1 MPILVGKSPHIFDL
15 LVEASAP
22 QHDGSL
28 HLQSCA
34 VKPVLPATD
43 RADAWGKA
51 ENVFIKSMGMTIY
64 LSTCLPIYLSVCRCM
79 HIPGPTTAWKSKA
92 GSRNLEIW
100 LLKVYIY
107 VYYVIM
113 YIYIY
118 TDGVFLKW
126 VYLKSFMAVFKAMV
140 TWGTPHLNSSATLV
154 IVASTNGHFRWRRGD
169 SIVIYPRRGTYIS
182 G

>member
-107 VYYVIM
+107 MYNVIM

-118 TDGVFLKW
+118 IQMEFSW
-126 VYLKSFMAVFKAMV
+126 
-140 TWGTPHLNSSATLV
+140 
-154 IVASTNGHFRWRRGD
+154 NGCTSNLSWQYSKPWWLGGPPILILRPLWW
-169 SIVIYPRRGTYIS
+169 
-182 G
+182 

>member
-15 LVEASAP
+15 LVEASA

-79 HIPGPTTAWKSKA
+79 YIPTTAWKSKA

-107 VYYVIM
+107 ISAYNVIM
-113 YIYIY
+113 YIYIIY
-118 TDGVFLKW
+118 IYIQMEFSWNGC
-126 VYLKSFMAVFKAMV
+126 
-140 TWGTPHLNSSATLV
+140 TPNLSWQYSKPWWLEGPP
-154 IVASTNGHFRWRRGD
+154 ILILRPLWW
-169 SIVIYPRRGTYIS
+169 
-182 G
+182 

>member
-1 MPILVGKSPHIFDL
+1 MWKPCEIPCSMPILVGKSPHIFDL
-15 LVEASAP
+15 LVEASA

-79 HIPGPTTAWKSKA
+79 YIPTTAWKSKA

-107 VYYVIM
+107 ISAYNVIM
-113 YIYIY
+113 YIYNIY
-118 TDGVFLKW
+118 IYRWSFPEMGVPQIFHG
-126 VYLKSFMAVFKAMV
+126 SIQS
-140 TWGTPHLNSSATLV
+140 H
-154 IVASTNGHFRWRRGD
+154 GD
-169 SIVIYPRRGTYIS
+169 LRDPPS
-182 G
+182 